1 MTVDAD
7 DVLARADAWQALIE
21 ARDVDAIGAYLHP
34 KYALMLVQPEGLT
47 VSRATWLRSLPEYV
61 VHGYQILRRE
71 VDVDGDTAAV
81 LQLVHQRAT
90 VAGQDRSGPFVI
102 SDVWRRGDGEWQV
115 WRRHSTPL
123 DAGAMPAGV
132 RG

>member
-1 MTVDAD
+1 MTVEA

-21 ARDVDAIGAYLHP
+21 ARDVDAIGAYLHS
-34 KYALMLVQPEGLT
+34 KYELMLVQPEGLR
-47 VSRATWLRSLPEYV
+47 VSRATWLRLLPEYV

-90 VAGQDRSGPFVI
+90 VAGRDRSGPFVI
-102 SDVWRRGDGEWQV
+102 SDVWRRGDDGEWQV

-123 DAGAMPAGV
+123 DAGAMPASM

>member
-1 MTVDAD
+1 VSVDA

-34 KYALMLVQPEGLT
+34 QYALMLVQPEALT
-47 VSRATWLRSLPEYV
+47 VPRATWLRMLPDYV
-61 VHGYQILRRE
+61 VHGYDILRRE

-102 SDVWRRGDGEWQV
+102 SDVWRRGDGGEWQV

-123 DAGAMPAGV
+123 DAGAMPVGM